1 VDAAR
6 AKGPD
11 EKFCTECGEV
21 IRARAAIC
29 PKCGVPQPVAGN
41 TDALGFQLAPNGK
54 SKLAAGL
61 FGIFLGAIGV
71 HKFYLGQIGWGVV
84 YVLFCWT
91 LIPAIAGM
99 IEGILYLAM
108 SDAEFAARYG
118 AVRPA

>member
-1 VDAAR
+1 MEAAR
-6 AKGPD
+6 AKELG
-11 EKFCTECGEV
+11 EKFCTECGEP
-21 IRARAAIC
+21 IRAQAVVC
-29 PKCGVPQPVAGN
+29 PKCGVPQLTAGS
-41 TDALGFQLAPNGK
+41 TDTFGFHLAPNGK

-84 YVLFCWT
+84 YALFCWT
-91 LIPAIAGM
+91 FVPAIAGM

-118 AVRPA
+118 QVKPA